1 MPLEDAI
8 EMPTRNEILLGP
20 IDRSMQVL
28 EVGPSFNPVAPK
40 ADGWNVRSIDHL
52 SREALIE
59 KYRGHAGVDAS
70 RIEDVDFVWTGGD
83 LSSAVPEALHGSF
96 DALIASHVIEH
107 TPDLLAFL
115 ESVARLLKPQGVVAL
130 AIPDKR
136 YCFDYFKP
144 VTMTGDVLAAT
155 GRIRHARDT
164 AFNGIAYAATV
175 HGRIAWSQ
183 EPVGDL
189 KLLHS
194 LDQAYALFQSLSDAA
209 GAPYHDMHAWC
220 FTPAS
225 FERLMLELAW
235 IGVMDWRV
243 ERMTT
248 PAGCEF
254 LAWLRRGGKEAARA
268 RSAEAL
274 AECRLDYSKRALL
287 ETREQIDFL
296 QKGEEAQKP
305 AAPQASPPVAAPASD
320 VNRHYV
326 DWLPRAENA
335 FRIFEGEWTSSLPG
349 FNTGGKAKL
358 FEDGRIAW
366 YEEKLGSFAGKR
378 VLELGPLE
386 GAHTTMMTHRGAE
399 VLAIEANQ
407 RAFLRCLAVKEVL
420 DLQGAK
426 FLLGDFVRY
435 LSENPPNFD
444 FVLASGVLYHMR
456 DPVGL
461 LRAIAAVTDAI
472 GLWTHYFDPE
482 ALAEKGRVP
491 QNFTLQPRRVQVGSR
506 QIELYDQKY
515 LESLKW
521 SGFCGGTAP
530 GSAWMTRDGILG
542 VLEDAGF
549 VTEAGVEQ
557 RDHPNGPAFCVF
569 ARRVSGKMKTAPAE
583 RSGAS
588 AKFALHSGPMA
599 MASKLTALEREI
611 EALRRSTS
619 WRITAPLRALKLR
632 IGRYLG

>member
-1 MPLEDAI
+1 
-8 EMPTRNEILLGP
+8 MPTRNEILLGP
-20 IDRSMQVL
+20 IERSMQIL

-70 RIEDVDFVWTGGD
+70 RIEDVDFVWTGGE
-83 LSSAVPEALHGSF
+83 LSSAVPEVLHGSF

-107 TPDLLAFL
+107 APDLVAFL
-115 ESVARLLKPQGVVAL
+115 ESIARLLKPQGVVAL

-144 VTMTGDVLAAT
+144 VTMTGDVLAAM

-175 HGRIAWSQ
+175 RGRIAWSQ

-189 KLLHS
+189 RLLHS
-194 LDQAYALFQSLSDAA
+194 LDQAYALFQSVSEAA

-225 FERLMLELAW
+225 FERLMLELAR
-235 IGVMDWRV
+235 IGATDWRV
-243 ERMTT
+243 ERTT
-248 PAGCEF
+248 MPAGCEF
-254 LAWLRRGGKEAARA
+254 LTWLRRGGKEAADA
-268 RSAEAL
+268 HSAEAL
-274 AECRLDYSKRALL
+274 AECRLDYSKRILL
-287 ETREQIDFL
+287 EMKEQIDFL
-296 QKGEEAQKP
+296 QQGEEVPK
-305 AAPQASPPVAAPASD
+305 PQAPEASPSVAAVTSD
-320 VNRHYV
+320 INRHYV
-326 DWLPRAENA
+326 DWFPRAENA
-335 FRIFEGEWTSSLPG
+335 FRIFEGEWSSSLPG
-349 FNTGGKAKL
+349 SNAGGKAGL
-358 FEDGRIAW
+358 FEDGRIIW
-366 YEEKLGSFAGKR
+366 FEEKLGSFAGKH

-386 GAHTTMMTHRGAE
+386 AGHTTMMSHRGAE
-399 VLAIEANQ
+399 ILAIEANQ

-420 DLQGAK
+420 GIQGAK

-435 LSENPPNFD
+435 LDDNPPHFD

-461 LRAIAAVTDAI
+461 LRAVAAVTDAI

-482 ALAEKGRVP
+482 AFAEKKGHVP
-491 QNFTLQPRRVQVGSR
+491 SNFALQPRRIQVGSR

-515 LESLKW
+515 LEALKW
-521 SGFCGGTAP
+521 EGFCGGTAS

-549 VTEAGVEQ
+549 VTETGVEQ

-569 ARRVSGKMKTAPAE
+569 ARRASGRANNVPPEQAK
-583 RSGAS
+583 AS
-588 AKFALHSGPMA
+588 ARFAAHPDSKA
-599 MASKLTALEREI
+599 MATKLTALEREI

-619 WRITAPLRALKLR
+619 WRITAPLRALKLG